1 MPNTQ
6 RQEVTGET
14 EGSGS
19 SLVTWSCDATW
30 DHALHMKSDLQFG
43 RSQRPGRAF
52 AVALSLMVAFA
63 EPIGI
68 CGRPLWQTRGLV
80 KAPGQPQRALR
91 FAATWLRLTRVR
103 ANTRK
108 TCAHSN
114 FKNNQDVSSALQNA
128 SSPTMHTWLA
138 RRRHL
143 QGPRFVR
150 LGRLPLPASPTPS
163 RTVACPQRL
172 LVRVCF
178 TVLVLLVHGREVTV
192 TQTASLLQVL

>member
-1 MPNTQ
+1 MPSPWVRQSANAGERVIPKRWASLIACWACGCCFCRCCELGMMPN
-6 RQEVTGET
+6 RQGQQVTGET

-63 EPIGI
+63 EPSASVG
-68 CGRPLWQTRGLV
+68 GPSGRHGGWSRPLGSLS
-80 KAPGQPQRALR
+80 

-108 TCAHSN
+108 TRA
-114 FKNNQDVSSALQNA
+114 QQLQK
-128 SSPTMHTWLA
+128 
-138 RRRHL
+138 
-143 QGPRFVR
+143 
-150 LGRLPLPASPTPS
+150 
-163 RTVACPQRL
+163 
-172 LVRVCF
+172 
-178 TVLVLLVHGREVTV
+178 
-192 TQTASLLQVL
+192 